1 MSMVDVINNE
11 PVINN
16 LDWFHIVLTSVF
28 TSLLILFINNMGNK
42 RNENHKENFKENGKG
57 EKRKVIIINGFGFL
71 LLFTFSLFLFYGV
84 IYTDK
89 TRDWYKDT
97 VYTFI
102 KSKEE
107 HNTTK
112 LINVEEENK
121 YYNVQYVY
129 NDEEYKV
136 KILKDKNKPFINEI
150 VGIDV
155 GVVNYSDDI
164 EKPVLS
170 FKTIEEDIDVNITTE
185 KHYDVV
191 FTIPYMES
199 F

>member
-16 LDWFHIVLTSVF
+16 LYWFHIVLTSVF
-28 TSLLILFINNMGNK
+28 TSLIILFINNMGNK

-155 GVVNYSDDI
+155 GVVNYS
-164 EKPVLS
+164 
-170 FKTIEEDIDVNITTE
+170 
-185 KHYDVV
+185 
-191 FTIPYMES
+191 
-199 F
+199 